1 MSTISR
7 PASPNEAPQPN
18 AEPIWCGNCNTTDHL
33 ILDSI
38 EPLKP
43 PVDGLVDIAYICVE
57 CDTFYAH
64 TAIFLEAAAILNERG
79 NTIGVLQFGGEY
91 VHCGRPMQLAG
102 SAHRSLHAPILTDD
116 PGPDPAADLLDV
128 YLKTKVLQCSCG
140 FRMELPA

>member
-1 MSTISR
+1 MSTISH
-7 PASPNEAPQPN
+7 PASPNEAPQPS
-18 AEPIWCGNCNTTDHL
+18 ADPIWCGNCNTTDHL

-43 PVDGLVDIAYICVE
+43 PVDGLVDISYTCIE

-64 TAIFLEAAAILNERG
+64 VAVFLDAASILNERG
-79 NTIGVLQFGGEY
+79 STIGVLQFGGEY
-91 VHCGRPMQLAG
+91 VHCGQPMRLAG

-116 PGPDPAADLLDV
+116 PGNDPARDLLDV

>member
-1 MSTISR
+1 MSTISQ
-7 PASPNEAPQPN
+7 SPSSNETPQPS
-18 AEPIWCGNCNTTDHL
+18 AEPIRCGNCNTTDYL

-43 PVDGLVDIAYICVE
+43 PVDGLVDISYTCVE

-64 TAIFLEAAAILNERG
+64 TAVFLDAATILNDRG

-91 VHCGRPMQLAG
+91 VHCGRPMELAG
-102 SAHRSLHAPILTDD
+102 SAHRSLQAPIRTDD
-116 PGPDPAADLLDV
+116 PEQDPAVDLLDV